1 MIIGFVIW
9 SITAVL
15 FLGIG
20 LWSRKSEK
28 AVGFFSNTKPPE
40 VTDTVK
46 YNKAV
51 SVIWFAFATIFEL
64 LGLPLLF
71 LKQNS
76 PLFIIVVLGTV
87 FLVIG
92 IVIAYIRI
100 EGKYR
105 KYSMK
110 R

>member
-9 SITAVL
+9 SMTALL

-40 VTDTVK
+40 VTDIAK

-51 SVIWFAFATIFEL
+51 SIIWFVFAIILEL

-71 LKQNS
+71 FKQNS
-76 PLFIIVVLGTV
+76 PLFIIVVLETF

-92 IVIAYIRI
+92 IMIAYIRI
-100 EGKYR
+100 EDMYR
-105 KYSMK
+105 KK
-110 R
+110 

>member
-1 MIIGFVIW
+1 MIIEFVIW
-9 SITAVL
+9 SMTALL

-40 VTDTVK
+40 VTDIAE

-51 SVIWFAFATIFEL
+51 SVIWFVFAIILEL

-71 LKQNS
+71 AGQNS
-76 PLFIIVVLGTV
+76 PVFIIVVLGTF

-92 IVIAYIRI
+92 IMIAYIRI
-100 EGKYR
+100 EDKYR
-105 KYSMK
+105 KK
-110 R
+110 